1 MVADETQAVDRVSL
15 LGDAERHRLL
25 VEWNATEA
33 DYPGDSCIH
42 ELFEAQVDRTPDA
55 IAVVHEDRE
64 LSYGELNARANRLA
78 HHLRALGVKPDD
90 RVAICVERS
99 CEMLVGILAVL
110 KAGGGYVPLDP
121 SYPVERLGYM
131 LDDSAPAVL
140 LTQSG
145 LRDALEAGA
154 AGLPVVEL
162 DGDAS
167 LWGAEPDTN
176 PDPAVVGLNSTH
188 LAYVIYTSG
197 STGKPKGVMVE
208 HANVTRLFSAT
219 EAWFQF
225 GRSDVWPLFHSFA
238 FDFSVWEIW
247 GALSYGG
254 RLVVV
259 PGMTTRSPG
268 DFYAL
273 LCRAGITVLNQTP
286 SAFRQLIAAQKES
299 TEQHRLR
306 HVIFGGEAL
315 EIRMLEPWRRDGRN
329 RQTRLINMYGIT
341 ETTVHVTYCALGGR
355 DWERPGTSPIGRR
368 IPDMQV
374 YLLDQHG
381 EPVPVG
387 VAGEIHIG
395 GGGVARGYL
404 HRPDLTSERFI
415 ASPFVAG
422 DRLYRTGDLGRYRP
436 DGTIEYLGR
445 NDHQVKIRG
454 FRIELG
460 EIEVRLSSCPGVGD
474 AVVLARE
481 DAPGET
487 RLVAYYT
494 LAQDGAGVE
503 VDALRGHLCSAL
515 PDYMVPAAYVRLA
528 SFPLTANGKT
538 DRKALPAPEGDA
550 YARGAGY
557 EAPVGEIEETLASIW
572 SDVLGH
578 ERVGRHDNFFELGGH
593 SLLAVKLL
601 DRMRQAGLH
610 AQVRDLFGQPTVAS
624 LALATKQLKE
634 IEL

>member
-1 MVADETQAVDRVSL
+1 M
-15 LGDAERHRLL
+15 
-25 VEWNATEA
+25 
-33 DYPGDSCIH
+33 
-42 ELFEAQVDRTPDA
+42 
-55 IAVVHEDRE
+55 
-64 LSYGELNARANRLA
+64 
-78 HHLRALGVKPDD
+78 
-90 RVAICVERS
+90 
-99 CEMLVGILAVL
+99 
-110 KAGGGYVPLDP
+110 
-121 SYPVERLGYM
+121 
-131 LDDSAPAVL
+131 
-140 LTQSG
+140 
-145 LRDALEAGA
+145 
-154 AGLPVVEL
+154 
-162 DGDAS
+162 
-167 LWGAEPDTN
+167 
-176 PDPAVVGLNSTH
+176 
-188 LAYVIYTSG
+188 
-197 STGKPKGVMVE
+197 
-208 HANVTRLFSAT
+208 
-219 EAWFQF
+219 
-225 GRSDVWPLFHSFA
+225 
-238 FDFSVWEIW
+238 
-247 GALSYGG
+247 
-254 RLVVV
+254 
-259 PGMTTRSPG
+259 
-268 DFYAL
+268 
-273 LCRAGITVLNQTP
+273 
-286 SAFRQLIAAQKES
+286 
-299 TEQHRLR
+299 
-306 HVIFGGEAL
+306 
-315 EIRMLEPWRRDGRN
+315 
-329 RQTRLINMYGIT
+329 
-341 ETTVHVTYCALGGR
+341 GGR

-460 EIEVRLSSCPGVGD
+460 EIEARLSSCPGVDD